1 MAIRFNVLGPLEV
14 RVDGAPVR
22 LAGLKQRLLL
32 SALLAQR
39 NRPVSSDVL
48 VETLWSGR
56 PPRRATAVLQNHVS
70 MLRKVLDAGA
80 GGTGRQ
86 LLDTV
91 TAGYALTVGIDQLDA
106 SVFEQLAASGHQDLV
121 QGRAA
126 EAARRLAEAL
136 ALWRGAA
143 YADTADRDPVHLE
156 AQRLDGLRLVAIEE
170 RVEADLACGRHTV
183 LADELESLV
192 TEHPLRE
199 RLWAQLMTC
208 LYRSGRQAEALRA
221 YERLRR
227 RLADELGLEPGPE
240 IVQLER
246 DILLHA
252 PSLAWS
258 PPESGGRPALT
269 SWPGSRQHPAIA
281 VANDDIDDGSSVD
294 DRPFSPRRARHNLPV
309 PRGPLIGR
317 DTEMVEVMAAVE
329 EHRLV
334 TLLGLGGTGKTRLAL
349 AAAYELVDSYPDG
362 VWFVDLAPVDGADH
376 LVEAVAAAAGLSLP
390 GGGNTLRQLCLA
402 LGGFRALLVLDNCE
416 HIGGAV
422 AELVD
427 LLLELTAGP
436 RVLTTS
442 REPLNLPDE
451 RQFHVAPLSVEAR
464 LDSPAVALF
473 VVAARRVG
481 TRIVPEQ
488 VAQAAA
494 ICRHLDGLPLAL
506 ELAAAQLRQ
515 LQLDEL
521 LDRLDQRFE
530 LLQQD
535 RRGVRARQASLVGV
549 LEDSWSLL
557 NRAEQGLLLVL
568 AAFPGSFDLAAAE
581 GVAEGT
587 DGGPVAR
594 LLAGL
599 VDRGL
604 VANDGRGGHR
614 LLDTVRL
621 FARRYWAQLGPE
633 EQPPDRHAEWCLRQ
647 LARYPYGARHTS
659 EELARWVT
667 DHRHDLFAAEAHLAA
682 TGRRDEVVDLLS
694 AQSYTLAIGFI
705 GAATG
710 PAAARL
716 QDYLGH
722 WDLGPVSRGRIWL
735 TLAGCGLAGRRPD
748 WFAGSAHA
756 INLLAG
762 SGAEIDLAAAEIIR
776 SWPMALRDTP
786 AALAVTDRA
795 IARAQSAGSADLARA
810 GRSYRAIYLVVAQ
823 RMEEAR
829 GELTALRQELEGTL
843 FDYAWRNYY
852 MASAAADFITD
863 PARSLAAMDA
873 CARKLTET
881 SSSLAVS
888 SLLLATMA
896 AANDDIDRVRTHL
909 DEAVDLQR
917 RISADDGL
925 PDLLLPLIVAAWR
938 QGDHH
943 RARQWLTAVRHAPR
957 PTQNFIVTA
966 VYRQMRDVLGFQD
979 EKPAPPVHLTFS
991 HALRWLE
998 ARPRAER
1005 ELLPS

>member
-1 MAIRFNVLGPLEV
+1 MVIRFSVLGPLEV

-22 LAGLKQRLLL
+22 LAGPKQRLLL

-48 VETLWSGR
+48 VEALWSGR

-70 MLRKVLDAGA
+70 MLRKVLDAGT

-106 SVFEQLAASGHQDLV
+106 SVFEQLAASGHQDLA
-121 QGRAA
+121 QGLAA
-126 EAARRLAEAL
+126 EAARLLREAL
-136 ALWRGAA
+136 ALWRGPA
-143 YADTADRDPVHLE
+143 YADAADRDPVHLE
-156 AQRLDGLRLVAIEE
+156 ARRLDGLRLVAIEE
-170 RVEADLACGRHTV
+170 RVEADLAGGRHTV

-199 RLWAQLMTC
+199 RLWAQLMRC
-208 LYRSGRQAEALRA
+208 LYRSGRQTDALRA

-258 PPESGGRPALT
+258 PQQSSGHAASALGL
-269 SWPGSRQHPAIA
+269 GSNERMT
-281 VANDDIDDGSSVD
+281 VAATAGGINNGASVD
-294 DRPFSPRRARHNLPV
+294 RALSTEAGPHNLPV

-317 DTEMVEVMAAVE
+317 EAEVVELVAAVG

-334 TLLGLGGTGKTRLAL
+334 TLLGLGGTGKTRLAV
-349 AAAYELVDSYPDG
+349 AVAYELLDGYPDG
-362 VWFVDLAPVDGADH
+362 VWFVDLAPVDGPDR
-376 LVEAVAAAAGLSLP
+376 LVEAAAAAAGLSLP
-390 GGGNTLRQLCLA
+390 GGENTLRQLCLA
-402 LGGFRALLVLDNCE
+402 LGGFRALIVLDNCE

-427 LLLELTAGP
+427 LLLELTIGP

-451 RQFHVAPLSVEAR
+451 RQFHVAPLSVEER

-481 TRIVPEQ
+481 TRITAEHVSQ
-488 VAQAAA
+488 VAA
-494 ICRHLDGLPLAL
+494 ICRRLDGLPLAL

-530 LLQQD
+530 LLERD

-557 NRAEQGLLLVL
+557 NGAEQRLLLML

-581 GVAEGT
+581 GVA
-587 DGGPVAR
+587 DGAASRPIAR

-604 VANDGRGGHR
+604 VVNDGQGGHR

-621 FARRYWAQLGPE
+621 FARRYWAQLGPD
-633 EQPPDRHAEWCLRQ
+633 EQPSDLHAEWCLRHFT
-647 LARYPYGARHTS
+647 LYPYGARHAS

-667 DHRHDLFAAEAHLAA
+667 DHHHDLFAAEAHLAA
-682 TGRRDEVVDLLS
+682 TGRRDDVVELLS

-705 GAATG
+705 GSATG
-710 PAAARL
+710 PASARL

-722 WDLGPVSRGRIWL
+722 WDLDPVSRGRMLL
-735 TLAGCGLAGRRPD
+735 TLAGCGLAGRCPD

-756 INLLAG
+756 IDLLAD
-762 SGAEIDLAAAEIIR
+762 SDNEIDLAAAEIIH
-776 SWPMALRDTP
+776 SWTMALRDTP
-786 AALAVTDRA
+786 SALAVTDRA
-795 IARAQSAGSADLARA
+795 ITRAQAAGSSDLARA

-829 GELTALRQELEGTL
+829 AELAALRQEMKGTP

-852 MASAAADFITD
+852 MASAAAGFISD
-863 PARSLAAMDA
+863 PARSLASMDT
-873 CARKLTET
+873 CARKLSET

-896 AANDDIDRVRTHL
+896 AANDDIDRVRRHL

-938 QGDHH
+938 QGDHN
-943 RARQWLTAVRHAPR
+943 RARHWLTAVRHAPR

-966 VYRQMRDVLGFQD
+966 VYRQMRDLLGFED
-979 EKPAPPVHLTFS
+979 EKPGAPVNLTFS